1 MYVDDPVTL
10 SINFSVCVHMHTFI
24 FHYLCSVHSY
34 VFESIIRMYIHVCS
48 ALGSDT
54 GGSVRLP
61 ASFCGIVGFKP
72 SYGRISRHGLIPL
85 ASSLDTVGIFT
96 RNVSLCAVVL
106 GKHLRMYIH
115 PLHSV
120 VLLVNFLKWPMS
132 QIL

>member
-1 MYVDDPVTL
+1 MILLHCLLISVYVCTC
-10 SINFSVCVHMHTFI
+10 I
-24 FHYLCSVHSY
+24 HSY
-34 VFESIIRMYIHVCS
+34 FIISVVYTVMYLKVLYVCIYYVCS